1 MEHVA
6 ITAMNGSPRTKESST
21 FSGRGEEGEEE
32 ESSSSPPRPDQ
43 QAPVNGEFVSGVET
57 TVEPVVFN
65 YFEETIRA
73 ILSRNGFR
81 GYVEEDFCVFDS
93 EFRRRA
99 LSSIGTLDRAQQESA
114 FTEEW
119 WITEGERASI
129 SSDGSSFSIR
139 SGRSGGGDGQNSYV
153 EFFCNITS
161 SSSSGGGMSV
171 MLFKRFSDFEKLE
184 HAIKGAIIADKV
196 ALIVPALPPK
206 QVFSFNGRW
215 KDNAFVQQR
224 RILLDAWLKAVLQI
238 QSKGGAHIQDAFLA
252 FFRA

>member
-1 MEHVA
+1 MAHVTT
-6 ITAMNGSPRTKESST
+6 TAMNGRPRAKET
-21 FSGRGEEGEEE
+21 SGGEEE
-32 ESSSSPPRPDQ
+32 YSSSSSSPSSSPRRAYQQ
-43 QAPVNGEFVSGVET
+43 QAPVDGEFVSGIEA